1 MQRRLDNH
9 KEDPMEE
16 LLEVY
21 EDVGYLEDDFKK
33 SINIANFIIEKHNEA
48 FEELI
53 HLKEEF
59 NQCDME
65 REAMVD

>member
-33 SINIANFIIEKHNEA
+33 SINIANFIIEKHNEV

-59 NQCDME
+59 N
-65 REAMVD
+65 